1 MKKYLEN
8 DEDVEIL
15 ETWKDLKEYLTF
27 RAKHDEWVQPFINE
41 LAAIG
46 IPNHPLFFQTNCTN
60 LSVQKNGYRLDV
72 KDIDYEDP
80 ENLSCIEDTG
90 LFLVFPYKDSMAVYP
105 TRRILKHMIAS
116 HHGKLEYGAITVP
129 SIPEAMI
136 LHELD
141 MIDSR
146 IYQFEQVR
154 KDLEPGSMSDK
165 IFGLDTRVYRPL

>member
-8 DEDVEIL
+8 DDDVEIL

-90 LFLVFPYKDSMAVYP
+90 LFLSVSVQKIPWPYIQQDGLLIHPSVSVAM
-105 TRRILKHMIAS
+105 MI
-116 HHGKLEYGAITVP
+116 
-129 SIPEAMI
+129 
-136 LHELD
+136 
-141 MIDSR
+141 
-146 IYQFEQVR
+146 QW
-154 KDLEPGSMSDK
+154 
-165 IFGLDTRVYRPL
+165 

>member
-8 DEDVEIL
+8 DDDVEIL

-27 RAKHDEWVQPFINE
+27 REKHDEWVQPFINE

-105 TRRILKHMIAS
+105 TRRIILK
-116 HHGKLEYGAITVP
+116 K
-129 SIPEAMI
+129 
-136 LHELD
+136 
-141 MIDSR
+141 SR
-146 IYQFEQVR
+146 ILSKR
-154 KDLEPGSMSDK
+154 KSCTCQNKNYILLKEK
-165 IFGLDTRVYRPL
+165 CKRTL

>member
-80 ENLSCIEDTG
+80 ENLSCIEDTSICKRG
-90 LFLVFPYKDSMAVYP
+90 DDDSMVMARFDPKANKQVLPINEKADRLTRDFQLLSDNCKILLRDGKVSAVLSKEYV
-105 TRRILKHMIAS
+105 ILPADKMIS
-116 HHGKLEYGAITVP
+116 ILENQLKQSTG
-129 SIPEAMI
+129 
-136 LHELD
+136 
-141 MIDSR
+141 
-146 IYQFEQVR
+146 
-154 KDLEPGSMSDK
+154 
-165 IFGLDTRVYRPL
+165 

>member
-8 DEDVEIL
+8 DDDVEIL

-27 RAKHDEWVQPFINE
+27 REKHDEWVQPFINE

-90 LFLVFPYKDSMAVYP
+90 LFLVFRTKIPWPYIQQDGLLIHPSVSVAM
-105 TRRILKHMIAS
+105 MI
-116 HHGKLEYGAITVP
+116 
-129 SIPEAMI
+129 
-136 LHELD
+136 
-141 MIDSR
+141 
-146 IYQFEQVR
+146 QW
-154 KDLEPGSMSDK
+154 
-165 IFGLDTRVYRPL
+165 

>member
-60 LSVQKNGYRLDV
+60 LSVV
-72 KDIDYEDP
+72 K
-80 ENLSCIEDTG
+80 TG
-90 LFLVFPYKDSMAVYP
+90 SSGFYFQPWSGQP
-105 TRRILKHMIAS
+105 RIFD
-116 HHGKLEYGAITVP
+116 G
-129 SIPEAMI
+129 
-136 LHELD
+136 
-141 MIDSR
+141 R
-146 IYQFEQVR
+146 I
-154 KDLEPGSMSDK
+154 SDE
-165 IFGLDTRVYRPL
+165 

>member
-8 DEDVEIL
+8 DDDVEIL

-105 TRRILKHMIAS
+105 TRRIVSGLTGLSRLSFFGTSII
-116 HHGKLEYGAITVP
+116 ITV
-129 SIPEAMI
+129 SVI
-136 LHELD
+136 LETKKLILSKTQENYY
-141 MIDSR
+141 MNR
-146 IYQFEQVR
+146 V
-154 KDLEPGSMSDK
+154 KKG
-165 IFGLDTRVYRPL
+165 GLFRG